1 MKWLVS
7 ARTAEV
13 STGAHCRSVAVG
25 RTKKLRRTRSVA
37 AFEEVAKRN
46 HRCPVTN
53 KPFKDSDVLQ
63 LKSGSSSFAAKGKV
77 EATKYNPIAL

>member
-1 MKWLVS
+1 MSKKVIKYQDVILLKN
-7 ARTAEV
+7 
-13 STGAHCRSVAVG
+13 TGKVMS
-25 RTKKLRRTRSVA
+25 KA